1 MCVSIDADDIP
12 VGGSIVEMWI
22 ILTTICF
29 YNTAF
34 MGDKPICWK
43 DALLPLRYET
53 ESSCILVMQ
62 QLSRDLQADMSNRL
76 ISMQMTCHPAE
87 DDTKFKHKEIDKL
100 PLFKPSD
107 KE

>member
-1 MCVSIDADDIP
+1 M
-12 VGGSIVEMWI
+12 EMWI

-34 MGDKPICWK
+34 MGDQPICWR
-43 DALLPLRYET
+43 DALLPLRYES

-62 QLSRDLQADMSNRL
+62 QLGRDLRGDMNNRL
-76 ISMQMTCHPAE
+76 TSMQMTCHLAE
-87 DDTKFKHKEIDKL
+87 EYPDFKHKEIDKL
-100 PLFKPSD
+100 PLYKPSK

>member
-1 MCVSIDADDIP
+1 
-12 VGGSIVEMWI
+12 MWV

-34 MGDKPICWK
+34 MGDKPICWR
-43 DALLPLRYET
+43 DALLPLRYES
-53 ESSCILVMQ
+53 ESSCILVIQ
-62 QLSRDLQADMSNRL
+62 QLGRDLTDDMNNRL
-76 ISMQMTCHPAE
+76 ASMQMKCHLAKEYP
-87 DDTKFKHKEIDKL
+87 DFQHKEIDKL